1 MIFFQGKANVQST
14 VLKGPC
20 SNAKYIVSWVVL
32 HDFEEE
38 IEIATVGAQ
47 AMELCDP

>member
-1 MIFFQGKANVQST
+1 MQSMLSQVQ
-14 VLKGPC
+14 V
-20 SNAKYIVSWVVL
+20 AVI

>member
-1 MIFFQGKANVQST
+1 MFKVQFWR
-14 VLKGPC
+14 GPC

>member
-1 MIFFQGKANVQST
+1 MRGLV
-14 VLKGPC
+14 
-20 SNAKYIVSWVVL
+20 SNAKYIILVQVAVV